1 MLIEWIKLGKVSFPN
16 KTGKNFLRVW
26 AKSLLLAILNFPHN
40 RKMEFPI
47 QPLKSEVWSSF
58 NKWLHFQINFIS
70 PKDWARSPVILAVAG
85 GYSERIK
92 LDAITFS
99 NFDRATSKGIAKK
112 YSAAFRGFKED
123 DFRDWILKVLACVR
137 AAEKLTEMSLINSG
151 ISVAEIG
158 PGLGSM
164 AGIAIEHSS
173 PNFYSY
179 DTLEMQTIQRY
190 VTESLDISENR
201 CTFFPINSQINRN
214 HVGVPDSSYVLFAFW
229 SFTEVNISERA
240 FYSDLIKNSDATVI
254 ACNNFFEGV
263 NNFEYLENLA
273 FELGKEVGYIDFLSI
288 FGDSIPKFQQKHR
301 LYTFK

>member
-1 MLIEWIKLGKVSFPN
+1 M
-16 KTGKNFLRVW
+16 
-26 AKSLLLAILNFPHN
+26 LAILNFPHY
-40 RKMEFPI
+40 RKIEFPI
-47 QPLKSEVWSSF
+47 QPLKSVVWSSF

-99 NFDRATSKGIAKK
+99 NFDKVTSKKLAEK
-112 YSAAFRGFKED
+112 YNAAFRGFKED
-123 DFRDWILKVLACVR
+123 DFTDWILKVLACVR
-137 AAEKLTEMSLINSG
+137 AAEKMTEVSLIDSG
-151 ISVAEIG
+151 VSVAEIG

-190 VTESLDISENR
+190 VVESLAISESR
-201 CTFFPINSQINRN
+201 CTFFPINSKINKT
-214 HVGVPDSSYVLFAFW
+214 HAGVPDLPYVLFAFW

-240 FYSDLIKNSDATVI
+240 FYFDLIENSNATVV

-273 FELGKEVGYIDFLSI
+273 IKLGKEFQYTDFLTI
-288 FGDSIPKFQQKHR
+288 FGSSIPKYQQKHR